1 MRGERG
7 REFNF
12 TAFFLFF
19 SLHRKNA
26 IPGKSNETGIG
37 KNVAFI
43 RLLSGFVMPCPVN
56 LDQVSAKAT
65 ISHDFSNLNT
75 LVEQKVFCHP
85 VVSSPFIARQHT
97 LAGALH

>member
-75 LVEQKVFCHP
+75 LVEQKVFRHP